1 MPASQ
6 RSLRLTQAY
15 RQRQVATRARIQ
27 QRAQRTWP
35 SIEALD
41 STDWVERMAAS
52 LAQAQATSIRLA
64 AAYLTAFLAS
74 ETGKRPR
81 QVPIDSRPYAGR
93 SRDGRPL
100 DEALRSP
107 IIGVLAGLKE
117 AYGTPS
123 HVVTV
128 TPAMAQEW
136 LAGGTHGGLDPARVD
151 ELAAKMRSREWD
163 ATLGKIMLTRDGFVF
178 DGQHRLEA
186 VIRNGEPIRMG
197 VAEGLPNPIKDGLVR
212 ATRMVGVDFDNAH
225 HAALLQTIAD
235 DDRFDGWNRSLAGT
249 CGACASVA
257 SGVSHALHF
266 PVHPSCQCVASP
278 VVKGVANTFP
288 VPTGVEVFKE
298 KTKEQQDEMLGPDA
312 AALVRADILTL
323 DDLRGESDLA
333 EGPNFITQKPLTAV
347 T

>member
-15 RQRQVATRARIQ
+15 RQRQIATRARIQ

-35 SIEALD
+35 SIEALG

-52 LAQAQATSIRLA
+52 LAHAQATSIRLA

-81 QVPIDSRPYAGR
+81 QVAIDTQSYVGR

-100 DEALRSP
+100 SESLRSP
-107 IIGVLAGLKE
+107 IIGVLSYL
-117 AYGTPS
+117 
-123 HVVTV
+123 
-128 TPAMAQEW
+128 
-136 LAGGTHGGLDPARVD
+136 
-151 ELAAKMRSREWD
+151 
-163 ATLGKIMLTRDGFVF
+163 
-178 DGQHRLEA
+178 
-186 VIRNGEPIRMG
+186 
-197 VAEGLPNPIKDGLVR
+197 KDGLSAADSLSRGLNR
-212 ATRMVGVDFDNAH
+212 ATRMVGVDLDNAH
-225 HAALLQTIAD
+225 HTALLRTLAD

-257 SGVSHALHF
+257 SGVSHALQF
-266 PVHPSCQCVASP
+266 PVHPGCQCVASP

-288 VPTGVEVFKE
+288 VPTGVEVFND
-298 KTKEQQDEMLGPDA
+298 KTDAEQDAMLGPDA
-312 AALVRADILTL
+312 AALVRAGVITL
-323 DDLRGESDLA
+323 DDLHGRSEMATEPD
-333 EGPNFITQKPLTAV
+333 FITQKPLAAV

>member
-41 STDWVERMAAS
+41 STDWVDRMATS

-81 QVPIDSRPYAGR
+81 QVAIDTRPYAGR

-107 IIGVLAGLKE
+107 IIGVLGYL
-117 AYGTPS
+117 
-123 HVVTV
+123 
-128 TPAMAQEW
+128 
-136 LAGGTHGGLDPARVD
+136 R
-151 ELAAKMRSREWD
+151 
-163 ATLGKIMLTRDGFVF
+163 
-178 DGQHRLEA
+178 
-186 VIRNGEPIRMG
+186 
-197 VAEGLPNPIKDGLVR
+197 EGLGAADSLSRGLNR

-225 HAALLQTIAD
+225 HTALLQTIAD